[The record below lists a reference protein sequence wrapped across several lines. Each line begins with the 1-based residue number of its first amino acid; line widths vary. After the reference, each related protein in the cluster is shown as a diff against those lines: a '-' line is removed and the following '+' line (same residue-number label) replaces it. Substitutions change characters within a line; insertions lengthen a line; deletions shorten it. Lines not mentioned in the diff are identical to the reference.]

1 MVFEKIANL
10 IAEKID
16 CPVEDITNETKFA
29 DLGID
34 SLDLAELT
42 MNLED
47 EYNITLEMSN
57 DIATVED
64 LVNKIE
70 ALTGEKDA

>member
-1 MVFEKIANL
+1 MIFEKIAEL

-16 CPVEDITNETKFA
+16 CPVEDITNETKFS

-57 DIATVED
+57 DIATVAD
-64 LVNKIE
+64 LVAKIE

>member
-1 MVFEKIANL
+1 MIFEKIAEL

-16 CPVEDITNETKFA
+16 CPVEDITNETKFS

-57 DIATVED
+57 DIATVAD
-64 LVNKIE
+64 LVAKIE
-70 ALTGEKDA
+70 ALTGEKNA